1 MVIEMTVIMTLVMV
15 IVIMTTVVM
24 MVVANEAAEYPRC
37 VRTVRVL
44 HKHHLISPH

>member
-1 MVIEMTVIMTLVMV
+1 MTVIMTLVMV
-15 IVIMTTVVM
+15 IIIMMTVVM

-44 HKHHLISPH
+44 HKLHIISSH